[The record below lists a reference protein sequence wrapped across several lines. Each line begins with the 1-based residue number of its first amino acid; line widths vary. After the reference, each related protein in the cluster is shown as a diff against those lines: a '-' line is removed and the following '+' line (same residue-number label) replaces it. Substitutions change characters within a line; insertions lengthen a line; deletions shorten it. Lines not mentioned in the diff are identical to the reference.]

1 MASDRDGGGIRQAA
15 ILLAS
20 VDSQTARQ
28 LLQQMPTATA
38 KAVRKAMVDLGRVD
52 PEEQRAVLAAFHARV
67 QKQKSPASS
76 QSITG
81 NNTPGVNT
89 PRRDESSPLSPPHAP
104 FGSTAQFSPGTPFQ
118 NGNSSFVPA
127 GSSAGMPDYW
137 DQYSAEQIIEVVQS
151 ERPTVIAVVLTQ
163 LRPIAANQV
172 LSRLPAELR
181 KDVLVQLS
189 KLQQIEFEIIE
200 EIKEQLAQKLALTRP
215 IAHTNH
221 DMGISRLKSILEA
234 GDEQAKLE
242 LCQAIRDSGEVNGP
256 FKYWINE
263 QIGEA
268 QQASIEKDRQARR
281 REASVTSPASST
293 GTNTASAAGPPAATE
308 TSNAK
313 SNAQTSVNAKS
324 SSNAVPGDGARADGM
339 VFDTAHSYVDFDD
352 LKWIG
357 LNQLA
362 MILQTCDPRAL
373 LVALST
379 ADEELLARV
388 AMLFSNKDWKRLK
401 DRLQNLGK
409 VDDEDRL
416 AARMIVAETAQ
427 QLLIGEDLS
436 SISSTAETNF
446 AKAA

>member
-1 MASDRDGGGIRQAA
+1 M
-15 ILLAS
+15 
-20 VDSQTARQ
+20 
-28 LLQQMPTATA
+28 
-38 KAVRKAMVDLGRVD
+38 
-52 PEEQRAVLAAFHARV
+52 
-67 QKQKSPASS
+67 
-76 QSITG
+76 
-81 NNTPGVNT
+81 
-89 PRRDESSPLSPPHAP
+89 
-104 FGSTAQFSPGTPFQ
+104 
-118 NGNSSFVPA
+118 
-127 GSSAGMPDYW
+127 
-137 DQYSAEQIIEVVQS
+137 
-151 ERPTVIAVVLTQ
+151 
-163 LRPIAANQV
+163 
-172 LSRLPAELR
+172 
-181 KDVLVQLS
+181 LVQLS

-256 FKYWINE
+256 LKYWINE
-263 QIGEA
+263 QIGDA
-268 QQASIEKDRQARR
+268 QQASMEKDRQARK
-281 REASVTSPASST
+281 RESTAASLAPST
-293 GTNTASAAGPPAATE
+293 GTNTAPVAGSPAATE

-313 SNAQTSVNAKS
+313 SSGQASP
-324 SSNAVPGDGARADGM
+324 NAVPGNVAGPNGT

-401 DRLQNLGK
+401 DRLQNLGR

-436 SISSTAETNF
+436 SFSSAVETNF

>member
-52 PEEQRAVLAAFHARV
+52 PEEQRAVLTAFHSRV

-76 QSITG
+76 HSSSG
-81 NNTPGVNT
+81 NSTPGVNT
-89 PRRDESSPLSPPHAP
+89 PRRDDSSPLSPPNAP
-104 FGSTAQFSPGTPFQ
+104 FGSTGQFSPGAPFQ
-118 NGNSSFVPA
+118 NANNSFVPA

-137 DQYSAEQIIEVVQS
+137 DRYSAEQIIEVVQA

-163 LRPIAANQV
+163 LRPISANQV

-256 FKYWINE
+256 LKYWINE
-263 QIGEA
+263 QIGDA
-268 QQASIEKDRQARR
+268 QQASMEKDRQARK
-281 REASVTSPASST
+281 RESTAASLAPST
-293 GTNTASAAGPPAATE
+293 GTNTAPVAGSPAATE

-313 SNAQTSVNAKS
+313 SSGQASP
-324 SSNAVPGDGARADGM
+324 NAVPGNVAGPNGT

-401 DRLQNLGK
+401 DRLQNLGR

-436 SISSTAETNF
+436 SFSSAVETNF